1 MNVSRYLCTC
11 VYMHVG
17 GQRSIL
23 GFVSQTLATW
33 FSVYG
38 IYGSV
43 SFAFSFFAG
52 SHCASLAGYVNQ
64 ASPKLIK
71 VFLLLPPGY

>member
-1 MNVSRYLCTC
+1 MSRYLCTC

-23 GFVSQTLATW
+23 GFVSQALATW
-33 FSVYG
+33 FFVYG
-38 IYGSV
+38 TYGSV
-43 SFAFSFFAG
+43 SFAFSSFAG
-52 SHCASLAGYVNQ
+52 SHCVSLAGYVNQ

-71 VFLLLPPGY
+71 VCLLLSPGYWD